1 MKKPLLLEL
10 ALCALLLTLSLCALT
25 GCERGE
31 TPDAPSALSSGAVS
45 ELPGTLSADWKEGG
59 LSVTVEIP
67 AAGGSECSLLLLKT
81 AADLET
87 WEETP
92 ESVLALTQ
100 ITLDADGKG
109 AVLLPTD
116 ATAGYLVVTAGDA
129 QLTME
134 K

>member
-1 MKKPLLLEL
+1 MKKTLLLI
-10 ALCALLLTLSLCALT
+10 LCARLLTLSLCALP
-25 GCERGE
+25 GCKNE

-45 ELPGTLSADWKEGG
+45 ELPGALLADWQEGG

-67 AAGGSECSLLLLKT
+67 SAAGKECSLLLLKT

-87 WEETP
+87 WEENS

-109 AVLLPTD
+109 EALLPTE

-129 QLTME
+129 RLTME

>member
-1 MKKPLLLEL
+1 MKKTLLLIF
-10 ALCALLLTLSLCALT
+10 CMLLLTLSLCALP
-25 GCERGE
+25 GCKNE

-59 LSVTVEIP
+59 LLVTVEIP

>member
-31 TPDAPSALSSGAVS
+31 TPDTPSALSSGAVS

-100 ITLDADGKG
+100 ITLDADGKS